1 MELPKDLKVGK
12 VFRQGPQ
19 TVTKYSLGYEEHR
32 TGPRMDWYDIAPYN
46 AAIWPAIFTRQLMS
60 GHLGTCCDNYPSC
73 IIQFVEEGSFYFRN
87 QIRSYIVH
95 AGETML
101 VLPGDSFVR
110 HDDHGKHSCHLQ
122 LCIFG
127 GMCKILTESFNLYA
141 RDRLFVFPDDATRE
155 RHRSLLCQC
164 GELIQAKQLAQAGE
178 NSTLGYAILAE
189 LASLNVGQKTQVQP
203 DIVSH
208 AIRAMTSSFTDLT
221 VEGLAKHLGIS
232 LSSLNRVFQQNFGT
246 SPKNYWMKLRLDTAM
261 QMLRS
266 GQYRI
271 KEIAAQTGFQNQMY
285 FATVFRKA
293 TGRTPREFQREA
305 AQGKG

>member
-1 MELPKDLKVGK
+1 MELPKDLKVGQ
-12 VFRQGPQ
+12 VIHQGPQ
-19 TVTKYSLGYEEHR
+19 TVTKYSLGYNEHR
-32 TGPRMDWYDIAPYN
+32 KYQRYDWYDIAPYN
-46 AAIWPAIFTRQLMS
+46 AAIWPAIFTRQQLS
-60 GHLGTCCDNYPSC
+60 GHLGTCCDNYPCC
-73 IIQFVEEGSFYFRN
+73 IIQHVEEGSFYFRN
-87 QIRSYIVH
+87 QSRSCIVH

-101 VLPGDSFVR
+101 VLPGDSYLR
-110 HDDHGKHSCHLQ
+110 HDDHGKPSCHIQ

-127 GMCKILTESFNLYA
+127 GMCKMLAESLNLYA
-141 RDRLFVFPDDATRE
+141 RDRLFIFPDDASRE

-164 GELIQAKQLAQAGE
+164 GELIREKQLSQAGA
-178 NSTLGYAILAE
+178 NSSLGYAILSE
-189 LASLNVGQKTQVQP
+189 LASLNVGQKPQVQP

-221 VEGLAKHLGIS
+221 VEDLAQHLGIS
-232 LSSLNRVFQQNFGT
+232 LSSLNRIFQQNFGT

-271 KEIAAQTGFQNQMY
+271 KEVAAQTGFQNQMY

-293 TGRTPREFQREA
+293 TGQTPREFQRNA
-305 AQGKG
+305 LASG